1 MSTKASNRRIML
13 FAVAGVLIAL
23 TISACHD
30 AAGPT
35 ASDKK
40 SVPTTEAEKKA
51 QGAAI
56 LTQMSDKLLAAETL
70 SFSTVESIERVK
82 RNNEKATINIERQ
95 IKVRRPDKMWFKAT
109 GDRDLEC
116 NYNGKV
122 VTLISH
128 KEKVFGEFPAAP
140 TLDETADMIS
150 SKYDIALPVADLLT
164 TDPRGALTDDQT
176 VGGWV
181 KRETIEGVDCNTLAY
196 QHPNV
201 EFTIWIPA
209 SGDPLPKK
217 LQITYKARRGQP
229 TSTIVFKDWNL
240 SPQFSKETFARNGKV
255 PDNYEGIPVIQRAAA
270 VLENAQLQPAEPAA
284 TKEPAA
290 KPKSK

>member
-13 FAVAGVLIAL
+13 FAVAGVFIAL

-35 ASDKK
+35 ASEKK
-40 SVPTTEAEKKA
+40 GVPTTDAEKQS

-56 LTQMSDKLLAAETL
+56 LMQMSDKLRAAERL
-70 SFSTVESIERVK
+70 SFSTVESIERV
-82 RNNEKATINIERQ
+82 RTNNEKAKINIERQ
-95 IKVRRPDKMWFKAT
+95 IKVQRPDKMWFKAT
-109 GDRDLEC
+109 GDRDLVC

-122 VTLISH
+122 VTLISD

-140 TLDETADMIS
+140 TLDETTEMIS

-164 TDPRGALTDDQT
+164 KDPREALTDDQT

-181 KRETIEGVDCNTLAY
+181 KRETIDGVDCNTLAY

-201 EFTIWIPA
+201 DFTIWIPA

-217 LQITYKARRGQP
+217 LQITYKKRRGQP

-240 SPQFSKETFARNGKV
+240 AAQFSKETFARKV
-255 PDNYEGIPVIQRAAA
+255 PDDYEGIPVIQRASA
-270 VLENAQLQPAEPAA
+270 VLENEQPTEPTA

>member
-1 MSTKASNRRIML
+1 MSTQASNGRIIL
-13 FAVAGVLIAL
+13 FAVAGIFIAL

-40 SVPTTEAEKKA
+40 SVPTTDAEKQT
-51 QGAAI
+51 QGAAM
-56 LTQMSDKLLAAETL
+56 LTQMSDKLRGAEAL
-70 SFSTVESIERVK
+70 SFSTVESIERVR

-128 KEKVFGEFPAAP
+128 KDKVFGEFPAAP
-140 TLDETADMIS
+140 TLDETEDLIS
-150 SKYDIALPVADLLT
+150 SKYDIALPIADLLT
-164 TDPRGALTDDQT
+164 NDPREALTDEKT

-181 KRETIEGVDCNTLAY
+181 KRETIEGVECNTLAY

-201 EFTIWIPA
+201 DFTVWIPV

-255 PDNYEGIPVIQRAAA
+255 PDDYEGIPVIQRASA
-270 VLENAQLQPAEPAA
+270 VLENMQLQPAEPAA